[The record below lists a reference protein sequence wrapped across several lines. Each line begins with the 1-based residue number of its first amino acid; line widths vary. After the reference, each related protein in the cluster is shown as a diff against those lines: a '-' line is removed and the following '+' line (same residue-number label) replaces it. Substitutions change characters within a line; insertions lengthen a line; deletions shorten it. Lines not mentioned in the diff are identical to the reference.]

1 MANLMIL
8 EQIFSLVTA
17 TVLTTIMAYLCY
29 FIILPHD
36 YSNLLVGYITWEN
49 LSKHADII
57 ITPVCAL
64 VFPLTYIKSLERLQK
79 GQIYFSVSR
88 LNVLFYAVIGWIYL
102 ALILLILFTRFYYVD
117 YIYIGFLLITFLLL
131 AIFLYFPSR
140 FHEFLDS
147 PVSLFYP
154 LSALFF
160 ALLPINF
167 LPLINLFPTQYISY
181 FIIFYSSYWFFV
193 PLGII
198 SLYTLIIALF
208 PDLISKIRAIVL
220 LIVIGQLSS
229 AFLIF
234 SLYPNKLPQLNDVP
248 FIYETS
254 TWLFPLLIVWYL
266 FTIYDLYCHWKI
278 FSRSKDFRSL
288 VSPFACFPIA
298 FILRNG
304 STTIPALSSDDY
316 HFGEKLLG
324 ILSYIKG
331 ALPYIQY
338 MPPHGL
344 IDDDFAQL
352 LSVLFYDGRAGS
364 HGEATRLATAIL
376 GFAAYLSIFRLSR
389 NMVWSVVVV
398 LFLGERL
405 SWLFLT
411 IFVGVFFRRETLD
424 SCRRWL
430 FLYILVAPIII
441 LGVPAQGI
449 IFLASLFPLACIQT
463 WLCFSH
469 NAISRVNAK
478 YIIIMAATCV
488 CMVPLYGSLVGAI
501 QYVIENSA
509 INQVAYGLPWSLT
522 WSSVSKNVIINYIW
536 NDLIR
541 FSWIIVTMFSVYIIY
556 NNSKTYKNPSS
567 LLYVSSFVFI
577 FTFLMSPYAMGRID
591 QVGISRTGLLSIFS
605 WTILFPLFF
614 ICVPRKKYV
623 MPSICI
629 ASLIASLL
637 ITDSLSLS
645 RFVDSV
651 VRPPVISHSQSG
663 AKLGIS
669 NLGNGIIDESHLRRT
684 LSLRSIIQRRTTTA
698 DNRAS
703 YLDLS
708 NHNAQYFYQEQKQPI
723 YISAVYNIAAPN
735 QQRRVVRQ
743 LELDPPQIVLVDFD
757 NIVFDGAPLAFR
769 NHLLYRYVISKYLPA
784 FENGDIVGERK
795 DAVPLEKV
803 NNISISRNNL
813 TNDQWLNGVNRS
825 QYAIVTD
832 DPSVLDI
839 INIGDRVTLKDGRV
853 MAIRVLSRTSGELWL
868 SSLTE
873 MEGERM
879 SSLEQV
885 TLMASQ
891 TQAELYRS
899 MLFEK
904 SLSRYNLEKLPISWG
919 ASLNSALISA
929 SHVLDLSQGAAVT
942 VSKGSSVM
950 LWDLSKTGLSGG
962 DAGLVSF
969 SSVCVSG
976 DEDVDLTLEW
986 STEKQKIFGIK
997 TRVNIKL
1004 NSGKMLIPLDVYPS
1018 WIIAERA
1025 PNVYLTMSPKSRCAT
1040 VRIDNLHLYQRSLK

>member
-1 MANLMIL
+1 
-8 EQIFSLVTA
+8 
-17 TVLTTIMAYLCY
+17 
-29 FIILPHD
+29 
-36 YSNLLVGYITWEN
+36 
-49 LSKHADII
+49 
-57 ITPVCAL
+57 
-64 VFPLTYIKSLERLQK
+64 
-79 GQIYFSVSR
+79 
-88 LNVLFYAVIGWIYL
+88 
-102 ALILLILFTRFYYVD
+102 
-117 YIYIGFLLITFLLL
+117 
-131 AIFLYFPSR
+131 
-140 FHEFLDS
+140 
-147 PVSLFYP
+147 
-154 LSALFF
+154 
-160 ALLPINF
+160 
-167 LPLINLFPTQYISY
+167 
-181 FIIFYSSYWFFV
+181 
-193 PLGII
+193 
-198 SLYTLIIALF
+198 
-208 PDLISKIRAIVL
+208 
-220 LIVIGQLSS
+220 
-229 AFLIF
+229 
-234 SLYPNKLPQLNDVP
+234 
-248 FIYETS
+248 
-254 TWLFPLLIVWYL
+254 
-266 FTIYDLYCHWKI
+266 
-278 FSRSKDFRSL
+278 
-288 VSPFACFPIA
+288 
-298 FILRNG
+298 
-304 STTIPALSSDDY
+304 
-316 HFGEKLLG
+316 
-324 ILSYIKG
+324 
-331 ALPYIQY
+331 
-338 MPPHGL
+338 
-344 IDDDFAQL
+344 
-352 LSVLFYDGRAGS
+352 
-364 HGEATRLATAIL
+364 
-376 GFAAYLSIFRLSR
+376 
-389 NMVWSVVVV
+389 
-398 LFLGERL
+398 
-405 SWLFLT
+405 
-411 IFVGVFFRRETLD
+411 
-424 SCRRWL
+424 
-430 FLYILVAPIII
+430 
-441 LGVPAQGI
+441 
-449 IFLASLFPLACIQT
+449 
-463 WLCFSH
+463 
-469 NAISRVNAK
+469 
-478 YIIIMAATCV
+478 
-488 CMVPLYGSLVGAI
+488 
-501 QYVIENSA
+501 
-509 INQVAYGLPWSLT
+509 
-522 WSSVSKNVIINYIW
+522 
-536 NDLIR
+536 
-541 FSWIIVTMFSVYIIY
+541 
-556 NNSKTYKNPSS
+556 
-567 LLYVSSFVFI
+567 
-577 FTFLMSPYAMGRID
+577 
-591 QVGISRTGLLSIFS
+591 
-605 WTILFPLFF
+605 
-614 ICVPRKKYV
+614 

-708 NHNAQYFYQEQKQPI
+708 NHNAQYFYQEQKPPI

-832 DPSVLDI
+832 DPIVLDI

-997 TRVNIKL
+997 TRVNMEL